1 MTQVTGRGLAQ
12 AYCIWYIFG
21 LTTLT
26 TGQARTLCLSQAL
39 TLGLTACAGP
49 QPLPPAAAPVAAP
62 VAAPAPTEPEP
73 VTLGELLAGI
83 EAAYRKGDYNRGLA
97 LVKKVYEL
105 KQADVTTLDRVG
117 SIYYVLGRYGDALTV
132 WQTALPM
139 EKNLKRRQEL
149 SRSITVARQ
158 TLGLGPE
165 GQALPPAASKPKPA
179 TRPKPP
185 ATKVAP
191 DKKVIERLYQS
202 GVKHYAAGEYL
213 QATTIFLRIAALDP
227 GNARAAK
234 ALERLHLEGA
244 APATGAP

>member
-1 MTQVTGRGLAQ
+1 
-12 AYCIWYIFG
+12 
-21 LTTLT
+21 
-26 TGQARTLCLSQAL
+26 
-39 TLGLTACAGP
+39 
-49 QPLPPAAAPVAAP
+49 VA
-62 VAAPAPTEPEP
+62 EPEP

-117 SIYYVLGRYGDALTV
+117 SIYYVLGRYGEALTV

-139 EKNLKRRQEL
+139 EKNLSRRREL
-149 SRSITVARQ
+149 AKSITVARQ

-165 GQALPPAASKPKPA
+165 GQPAPAPTVTPKPKPVV
-179 TRPKPP
+179 RPKPP
-185 ATKVAP
+185 VAAVAV
-191 DKKVIERLYQS
+191 DKNLIEKLYQS

-227 GNARAAK
+227 GNAKAAK

-244 APATGAP
+244 TPAASAP